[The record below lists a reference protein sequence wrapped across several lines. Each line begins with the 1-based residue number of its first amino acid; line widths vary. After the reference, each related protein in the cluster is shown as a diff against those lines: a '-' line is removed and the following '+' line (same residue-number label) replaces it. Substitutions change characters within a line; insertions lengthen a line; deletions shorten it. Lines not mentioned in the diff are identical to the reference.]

1 MRKIIHGTCVV
12 SALVLSGCGPAFNRE
27 LSPAQLRTQEH
38 FFQEDTINEPIYEIE
53 SYLMTLKYRYSD
65 WRTSVKVSPDKKK
78 ASVWWSTPGELK
90 RASTMAMV
98 DFQENEDGTSSTAKL
113 YSSNMFWKEKPLQLL
128 EGLKMSKAIRNHLM
142 EGLKDCLK

>member
-1 MRKIIHGTCVV
+1 M
-12 SALVLSGCGPAFNRE
+12 
-27 LSPAQLRTQEH
+27 RTQEH

-78 ASVWWSTPGELK
+78 AIVWWSTPGELK

-113 YSSNMFWKEKPLQLL
+113 YSINMFWKEKPLQLL
-128 EGLKMSKAIRNHLM
+128 EGLKMSKEIRNHLM
-142 EGLKDCLK
+142 EGLKYYLK